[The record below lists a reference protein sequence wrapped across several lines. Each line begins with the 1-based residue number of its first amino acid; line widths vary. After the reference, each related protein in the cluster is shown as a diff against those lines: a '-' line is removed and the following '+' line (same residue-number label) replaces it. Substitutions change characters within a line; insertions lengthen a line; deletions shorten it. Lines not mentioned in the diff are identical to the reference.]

1 MATRTAS
8 NQCLMCP
15 KGEGTCNCAGCKG
28 FFCTQHFIEHRK
40 QLSKQLDDDVVSA
53 HDQFSEKINKIKQ
66 SNSSPSALLS
76 KIDQWQTATVEKIQK
91 AAEKAREQVIQL
103 FNKDKETIT
112 KRFEQLKKE
121 ILTRRETDS
130 FVEHDLECMKENI
143 NQLQQDLGQL
153 ARTPNITLHIDQGD
167 QIDWNRFIY
176 AEYEQPAP
184 EPALIPKSKIILN
197 VKNPPAGMPKTPF
210 NINEFKRVYSNEDTA
225 TKAIPYFWQNFDS
238 THWSIWL
245 CEYKYPEE
253 LTKVFMTCNLISGMF
268 QRLDKLHQNA
278 FSSMCVFGTDNDN
291 TIAGLWFWY
300 GLELVFELLPDGQAD
315 YESYKWTRL
324 QVGDEET
331 KQRINQFFL
340 WEGPYNGKA
349 FNQGKIFK

>member
-53 HDQFSEKINKIKQ
+53 HDQFSEEINKIKQ

-184 EPALIPKSKIILN
+184 GQCIDVFQVHVSEKNNSKSK
-197 VKNPPAGMPKTPF
+197 T
-210 NINEFKRVYSNEDTA
+210 
-225 TKAIPYFWQNFDS
+225 
-238 THWSIWL
+238 
-245 CEYKYPEE
+245 
-253 LTKVFMTCNLISGMF
+253 LTRNK
-268 QRLDKLHQNA
+268 
-278 FSSMCVFGTDNDN
+278 
-291 TIAGLWFWY
+291 
-300 GLELVFELLPDGQAD
+300 
-315 YESYKWTRL
+315 
-324 QVGDEET
+324 
-331 KQRINQFFL
+331 
-340 WEGPYNGKA
+340 
-349 FNQGKIFK
+349 